1 VQKMHSKTYV
11 NKMMMLKL
19 QTYLGA
25 IFAIV
30 FALFSYWQL
39 NDPDPILWVPV
50 YAASTYVSIQAFRN
64 KTNSELLIILFVLSA
79 SAGLQI
85 WSEMT
90 AWEGFLTDGLSMKTI
105 NQELAREAVGVWIA
119 SFSFVM
125 YYFLNPKK

>member
-1 VQKMHSKTYV
+1 MHSKTYV

-50 YAASTYVSIQAFRN
+50 YAVSTYVSIQAFRN